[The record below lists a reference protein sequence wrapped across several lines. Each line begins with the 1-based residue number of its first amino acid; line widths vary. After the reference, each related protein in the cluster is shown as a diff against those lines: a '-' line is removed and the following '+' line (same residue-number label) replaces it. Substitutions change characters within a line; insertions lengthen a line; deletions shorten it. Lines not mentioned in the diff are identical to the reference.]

1 MKWSNL
7 NWDEGLYFIRET
19 QSRNHG
25 FTTAKTESSEAE
37 VPVPRVLLDAL
48 SDHRKRQAEAKL
60 LKGKGW
66 QEMDLIFPSS
76 KGTPLQHTQLSGHWH
91 PAVCKAA
98 GLRHVSLHT
107 LRKTGA
113 SILEGMGVTRPETMA
128 ALRHKRGSVTDR
140 YVGIDMEQRR
150 QHIEELASL
159 LASDAQA
166 LEREGGGREK
176 IREAHDDLS
185 ARSDHFQGLCGS
197 HKIWGLPWPGRS
209 ASFGLK
215 WGIYTIDR
223 AVYRYFASVA
233 EILGA

>member
-1 MKWSNL
+1 MKWGNL
-7 NWDEGLYFIRET
+7 NWEDGLYYIRET
-19 QSRNHG
+19 QSRSHG

-150 QHIEELASL
+150 HHIEELARL
-159 LASDAQA
+159 LPSDAQA
-166 LEREGGGREK
+166 LDREVG
-176 IREAHDDLS
+176 
-185 ARSDHFQGLCGS
+185 
-197 HKIWGLPWPGRS
+197 P
-209 ASFGLK
+209 
-215 WGIYTIDR
+215 
-223 AVYRYFASVA
+223 
-233 EILGA
+233 